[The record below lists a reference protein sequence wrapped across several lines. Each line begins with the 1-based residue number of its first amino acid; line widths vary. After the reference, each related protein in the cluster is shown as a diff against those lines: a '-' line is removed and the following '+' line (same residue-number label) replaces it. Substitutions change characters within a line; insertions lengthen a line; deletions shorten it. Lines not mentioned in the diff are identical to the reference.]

1 MHVYVIVLFKLKDDP
16 EISRS
21 ELEKKRGDAYKAA
34 LEVPELVR
42 TDGMI
47 IFLYLVNNRPKH

>member
-34 LEVPELVR
+34 LEVPERVLEQ
-42 TDGMI
+42 TA
-47 IFLYLVNNRPKH
+47 

>member
-34 LEVPELVR
+34 LEVPERVR

>member
-1 MHVYVIVLFKLKDDP
+1 MYVIVLFKLKDDP

-34 LEVPELVR
+34 LEVPERVLEQ
-42 TDGMI
+42 TAW
-47 IFLYLVNNRPKH
+47 LYFYI